1 MGHWALD
8 DIPWDQFDRSK
19 LDPEMVKIAKAACMV
34 EHHSADYG
42 RYLCGV
48 FHDDPG
54 FCADALAWAKE
65 EVQHGVVLRRYAE
78 LADPAFDFDA
88 TFARFVAGHR
98 IDVEA
103 NESVRGSRCAE
114 MVARCIVE
122 VGTSAYYSALRD
134 AAEEPVFKA
143 ICKRIA
149 GDEFRHYKLFYT
161 TMKRYRDIE
170 GVGRLARAR
179 VALGRLFES
188 TDDELCYAYH
198 CGAGEP
204 DPYVRRRAALA
215 YAART
220 FPLYRRDHVQRG
232 VGMTLK
238 AIGIKPQGRLGRIT
252 AALAWLV
259 LRLYVRRL
267 ERFRAKESDETRQS
281 PLRRAPA

>member
-1 MGHWALD
+1 M
-8 DIPWDQFDRSK
+8 
-19 LDPEMVKIAKAACMV
+19 
-34 EHHSADYG
+34 
-42 RYLCGV
+42 
-48 FHDDPG
+48 
-54 FCADALAWAKE
+54 
-65 EVQHGVVLRRYAE
+65 
-78 LADPAFDFDA
+78 
-88 TFARFVAGHR
+88 
-98 IDVEA
+98 
-103 NESVRGSRCAE
+103 
-114 MVARCIVE
+114 ARCIVE
-122 VGTSAYYSALRD
+122 VGTSSYYSALRD

-161 TMKRYRDIE
+161 NMKRYRDIE

-188 TDDELCYAYH
+188 SDDELSYAYH

-204 DPYVRRRAALA
+204 GPYVRRRAILA

-220 FPLYRRDHVQRG
+220 LPLYRRDHVQRG

-238 AIGIKPQGRLGRIT
+238 AIGIRAQSRLGRTI
-252 AALAWLV
+252 AALVWWV

-267 ERFRAKESDETRQS
+267 AWARETGETLRS

>member
-1 MGHWALD
+1 MGTWTLD
-8 DIPWDQFDRSK
+8 DIPWEQFDRSN

-42 RYLCGV
+42 KYLCGV
-48 FHDDPG
+48 FHDDPD
-54 FCADALAWAKE
+54 FCADVLKWAEE
-65 EVQHGVVLRRYAE
+65 EVQHGATLRRYAE
-78 LADPAFDFDA
+78 LADPSFDFDA
-88 TFARFVAGHR
+88 IFARFVAGHR

-103 NESVRGSRCAE
+103 SESIRGSRCGE

-149 GDEFRHYKLFYT
+149 GDEFRHYKLFYSA
-161 TMKRYRDIE
+161 MKRYRDIE
-170 GVGRLARAR
+170 GVGRLSRAKVAFGR
-179 VALGRLFES
+179 VFES
-188 TDDELCYAYH
+188 SDDELSYAYH

-204 DPYVRRRAALA
+204 DPYVRRRTARA

-238 AIGIKPQGRLGRIT
+238 AIGIKPQSRLGRLI
-252 AALAWLV
+252 AAVTWCV
-259 LRLYVRRL
+259 LWLYVRRL
-267 ERFRAKESDETRQS
+267 AMAREAGGTRQS

>member
-1 MGHWALD
+1 MGTWTLD
-8 DIPWDQFDRSK
+8 DIPWEQFDRSK
-19 LDPEMVKIAKAACMV
+19 LDPEMVKIAKAACVV

-42 RYLCGV
+42 KYLCSV

-54 FCADALAWAKE
+54 FCADALAWAQE
-65 EVQHGVVLRRYAE
+65 EIQHGVALRRYAE
-78 LADPAFDFDA
+78 LTDPSFDFDA
-88 TFARFVAGHR
+88 TFARFVAGHP

-103 NESVRGSRCAE
+103 SDSIRGSRCGE

-122 VGTSAYYSALRD
+122 AGTSTYYSALCD

-161 TMKRYRDIE
+161 TMKHYRDIE
-170 GVGRLARAR
+170 GVGRLSRAK
-179 VALGRLFES
+179 VALGRVFES
-188 TDDELCYAYH
+188 SDDELPYAYH

-215 YAART
+215 YASRT
-220 FPLYRRDHVQRG
+220 FPVYRRDHVQRG
-232 VGMTLK
+232 AGMMLK
-238 AIGIKPQGRLGRIT
+238 ATGIKPQSRLGRIVT
-252 AALAWLV
+252 ALAWLA

-267 ERFRAKESDETRQS
+267 ERFRARETGETRQS

>member
-1 MGHWALD
+1 MGHWTLD

-42 RYLCGV
+42 EYLCGV

-54 FCADALAWAKE
+54 FCADALAWAEE
-65 EVQHGVVLRRYAE
+65 EVQHGAVLRRYAE
-78 LADPAFDFDA
+78 LADPTFDFDA
-88 TFARFVAGHR
+88 TFARFVEGHP

-103 NESVRGSRCAE
+103 SESIRGTRCAE
-114 MVARCIVE
+114 LVARCIVE
-122 VGTSAYYSALRD
+122 VGTSSYYSALRD

-161 TMKRYRDIE
+161 NTKRYRDIE
-170 GVGRLARAR
+170 GVGRLARAK
-179 VALGRLFES
+179 VALGRLFELG
-188 TDDELCYAYH
+188 DDELSYAYH

-204 DPYVRRRAALA
+204 DPYVRRRAIRA
-215 YAART
+215 YVART
-220 FPLYRRDHVQRG
+220 LPLYRRDHVQRG

-238 AIGIKPQGRLGRIT
+238 AIGIKAQSRLGRTIAT
-252 AALAWLV
+252 LAWRGV
-259 LRLYVRRL
+259 RLYVRRL
-267 ERFRAKESDETRQS
+267 VRARARETAGTQQS
-281 PLRRAPA
+281 PVRRVPA

>member
-1 MGHWALD
+1 MGHWTLD

-42 RYLCGV
+42 KYLCSV
-48 FHDDPG
+48 FYDDPG
-54 FCADALAWAKE
+54 FCAGALAWAEE
-65 EVQHGVVLRRYAE
+65 EVQHGAVLRRYAE
-78 LADPAFDFDA
+78 LADPTFDFGA
-88 TFARFVAGHR
+88 TFARFVEGHP

-103 NESVRGSRCAE
+103 SESIRGSRCNE
-114 MVARCIVE
+114 LVARCIVE
-122 VGTSAYYSALRD
+122 VGTSSHYSALRD

-161 TMKRYRDIE
+161 NMKRYRDIE
-170 GVGRLARAR
+170 GVGRLSRAK

-188 TDDELCYAYH
+188 RDDELSYAYH

-204 DPYVRRRAALA
+204 DPYVRRRANRA

-220 FPLYRRDHVQRG
+220 LPLYRRDHVQRG

-238 AIGIKPQGRLGRIT
+238 AIGIRAQSRLGRTI
-252 AALAWLV
+252 AALAWQG
-259 LRLYVRRL
+259 LRLYARRL
-267 ERFRAKESDETRQS
+267 DRARARGTGETLQP
-281 PLRRAPA
+281 PLRKAPA